1 MWLWGWSSILAIK
14 LCLKEY
20 CSFWRIQQQ
29 RLSTNTVGKKKNTFI
44 KYEKWE
50 NLNHGLLEM
59 LPLFKL
65 LHVLTTTKF
74 HDLAGH
80 DSADSSTVHY

>member
-1 MWLWGWSSILAIK
+1 MEQYLSNKIMFKGILQ
-14 LCLKEY
+14 LL
-20 CSFWRIQQQ
+20 
-29 RLSTNTVGKKKNTFI
+29 KNTTAEVKYKHCRKKTLFI
-44 KYEKWE
+44 KYEKWA
-50 NLNHGLLEM
+50 NLNQDLLEM

>member
-1 MWLWGWSSILAIK
+1 MKQYLSNKIMFKGILQ
-14 LCLKEY
+14 LLK
-20 CSFWRIQQQ
+20 
-29 RLSTNTVGKKKNTFI
+29 NTTAEVKYKHSRKKKNTFI

-65 LHVLTTTKF
+65 LHILTTTKF